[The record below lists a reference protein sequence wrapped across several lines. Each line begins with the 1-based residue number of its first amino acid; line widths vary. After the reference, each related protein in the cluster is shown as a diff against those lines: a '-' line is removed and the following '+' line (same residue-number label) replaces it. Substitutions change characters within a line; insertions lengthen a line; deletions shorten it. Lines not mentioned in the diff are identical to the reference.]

1 MATSVVKP
9 CVLKLGPV
17 LIPDETVLPV
27 SLQQAIKRGW
37 KIAKEQSFY
46 EETRKNG
53 DVVKREGILLLQN
66 RKFPFN
72 LRVTFTADC
81 AGYAF
86 EKPEPI
92 ES

>member
-9 CVLKLGPV
+9 SVLKLGPV
-17 LIPDETVLPV
+17 LIPDASAVPV
-27 SLQQAIKRGW
+27 SFQQALKHGW

-53 DVVKREGILLLQN
+53 DVVKREGVLLLQN

-72 LRVTFTADC
+72 LRVPFTADC

-86 EKPEPI
+86 AKPEPI

>member
-1 MATSVVKP
+1 MATSVVNP
-9 CVLKLGPV
+9 SVLKLGPV
-17 LIPDETVLPV
+17 LISDESAVAV
-27 SLQQAIKRGW
+27 SFQQAIQRGW

-53 DVVKREGILLLQN
+53 DVVRRAGVLLLQN
-66 RKFPFN
+66 RNFPFN

-86 EKPEPI
+86 DKPAPI

>member
-1 MATSVVKP
+1 MATS
-9 CVLKLGPV
+9 VLKLGPV
-17 LIPDETVLPV
+17 LMPDLSAVPV
-27 SLQQAIKRGW
+27 SFQQAIRSGW
-37 KIAKEQSFY
+37 RIAKEQSSY

-53 DVVKREGILLLQN
+53 DVIKREGILLL
-66 RKFPFN
+66 RHKKFPYD
-72 LRVTFTADC
+72 LRVTFAADC

>member
-1 MATSVVKP
+1 MSTS
-9 CVLKLGPV
+9 VLKLGPV
-17 LIPDETVLPV
+17 LIPDESAVPV
-27 SLQQAIKRGW
+27 SFKQALNRGW
-37 KIAKEQSFY
+37 KIAREQSSY

-53 DVVKREGILLLQN
+53 DVVKREGVLLL
-66 RKFPFN
+66 RHKKFPYD

-86 EKPEPI
+86 DKPQPI